1 MLFCR
6 QFECHPP
13 LFEDMAVQ
21 FVQVIPLL
29 LILLVA
35 FVLGLVAWGFWRT
48 RGQEING
55 ISMTSRDDVLL
66 GFLVLAAVALAIF
79 LIYALLGLH

>member
-1 MLFCR
+1 M
-6 QFECHPP
+6 
-13 LFEDMAVQ
+13 Q
-21 FVQVIPLL
+21 FVRVIPLI

-35 FVLGLVAWGFWRT
+35 LLLGLVAWGFWRA

-79 LIYALLGLH
+79 LVYALLGLH

>member
-1 MLFCR
+1 M
-6 QFECHPP
+6 
-13 LFEDMAVQ
+13 Q

-29 LILLVA
+29 LIVLVA
-35 FVLGLVAWGFWRT
+35 LMLGLVAWGFWRA
-48 RGQEING
+48 RGQEIDV
-55 ISMTSRDDVLL
+55 IPMTSRDDVLL